1 VYKFPIPDESGEPV
15 VGGVAVDITD
25 RKRAETAL
33 QESEAQFR
41 LLAENSTDII
51 SRHSPNGILLYVS
64 PASYAVLG
72 YRPEE
77 LVSRPSSEFVHPDD
91 LVEITKNYPVTA
103 DLPDIYTVTHRACH
117 KAGHYVWIEATVQAI
132 RDPQTGKILELQAS
146 SRDITQR
153 RRAEERLRFL
163 AEASDI
169 LASSLNYETTLASV
183 ARLAVRALADWCV
196 VDIIAD
202 DQSVQRVVAA
212 HADPTKQ
219 ELVEQLRQYPPNLTQ
234 PGGVAEIIRAGKSQ
248 ITLEISPEQMQAS
261 VRNAEHLKLLRS
273 LEPKS
278 SMCIPLIAREQV
290 LGTITFV
297 SSQSSHHYDAE
308 ELVLAEEVA
317 RRAAIA
323 VDNAQLYQEARQS
336 QQAAERAAARTARLQ
351 AVTAALS
358 QSLTSTQ
365 VADVIVEQGMAAL
378 SANSALVALL
388 TEDGTEL
395 EIIGAVGYKQELVE
409 SWRRFSVDMSAPL
422 PDAVRTGEPIWGES
436 IATRTSRY
444 PHLVEV
450 YAQYGYKAWVSIPLM
465 LEGRALGGMSM
476 AFTEE
481 RKFSQNDRAFIM
493 ALAQQCAQALERARL
508 YEAEQTAREVAEAAN
523 RIKDE
528 FLAVLSHELRSP
540 LNPIL
545 GWTRLLRTRKFDEQA
560 TDRALETIERN
571 AKLQTQLI
579 EDLLDISRIL
589 RGKLSLNVT
598 PVDLRAIVEAA
609 METVHLAAEAKSIQI
624 QTRFE
629 LNVERVL
636 GDSGRLQQIVWNL
649 LSNAVK
655 FTPAGGRVEV
665 QLERV
670 GAQAQIRV
678 SDTGRGIDPEFLPYV
693 FETFRQA
700 DYTTTRTFGGLGLGL
715 AIVRHLVELHG
726 GTVQA
731 ASPGENRG
739 ATFVVQLPLAIVQS
753 EPSQNSEQPDASLDL
768 SGVRILAVD
777 DDADMRELLAFV
789 LEQAGASTT
798 VVASAQEALAVL
810 EQTKPD
816 LLVSDVGMPEM
827 DGYMLVRQLRNLTR
841 EQGGEIPAIALT
853 AYAGELDQQRALAAG
868 FQRHIPKPV
877 EPTELVAVIATLV
890 GSRVSV
896 RKS

>member
-1 VYKFPIPDESGEPV
+1 
-15 VGGVAVDITD
+15 
-25 RKRAETAL
+25 
-33 QESEAQFR
+33 
-41 LLAENSTDII
+41 
-51 SRHSPNGILLYVS
+51 
-64 PASYAVLG
+64 
-72 YRPEE
+72 
-77 LVSRPSSEFVHPDD
+77 
-91 LVEITKNYPVTA
+91 
-103 DLPDIYTVTHRACH
+103 
-117 KAGHYVWIEATVQAI
+117 
-132 RDPQTGKILELQAS
+132 
-146 SRDITQR
+146 
-153 RRAEERLRFL
+153 
-163 AEASDI
+163 
-169 LASSLNYETTLASV
+169 
-183 ARLAVRALADWCV
+183 
-196 VDIIAD
+196 
-202 DQSVQRVVAA
+202 
-212 HADPTKQ
+212 
-219 ELVEQLRQYPPNLTQ
+219 
-234 PGGVAEIIRAGKSQ
+234 
-248 ITLEISPEQMQAS
+248 
-261 VRNAEHLKLLRS
+261 
-273 LEPKS
+273 
-278 SMCIPLIAREQV
+278 
-290 LGTITFV
+290 
-297 SSQSSHHYDAE
+297 
-308 ELVLAEEVA
+308 
-317 RRAAIA
+317 
-323 VDNAQLYQEARQS
+323 
-336 QQAAERAAARTARLQ
+336 
-351 AVTAALS
+351 
-358 QSLTSTQ
+358 
-365 VADVIVEQGMAAL
+365 
-378 SANSALVALL
+378 
-388 TEDGTEL
+388 
-395 EIIGAVGYKQELVE
+395 
-409 SWRRFSVDMSAPL
+409 
-422 PDAVRTGEPIWGES
+422 
-436 IATRTSRY
+436 
-444 PHLVEV
+444 
-450 YAQYGYKAWVSIPLM
+450 
-465 LEGRALGGMSM
+465 
-476 AFTEE
+476 
-481 RKFSQNDRAFIM
+481 
-493 ALAQQCAQALERARL
+493 
-508 YEAEQTAREVAEAAN
+508 
-523 RIKDE
+523 
-528 FLAVLSHELRSP
+528 
-540 LNPIL
+540 
-545 GWTRLLRTRKFDEQA
+545 
-560 TDRALETIERN
+560 
-571 AKLQTQLI
+571 
-579 EDLLDISRIL
+579 
-589 RGKLSLNVT
+589 
-598 PVDLRAIVEAA
+598 